1 MTAPPQPSSV
11 KTLRLVLGDQLT
23 ADLSALRDI
32 DRDRDIVLM
41 AEVASA
47 SSTVGYHQQKLVL
60 IYAAMRHFAEQLRA
74 DGIVVDYVCLDD
86 PGNSQSLGGELERA
100 VARHGPNRIVVTEP
114 GAHRALVAMRGWST
128 RIGLPVFIRDDD
140 RFLCSHRRFADW
152 AQDRKGFRLEHF
164 YRQMRRDT
172 GYLMDGA
179 EPVGGQWNFDHDNR
193 GALPK
198 GHRPPTRLRFEPDAI
213 TTAVIALVTR
223 HFGDNFGETEH
234 FGWAVTRRDALEALD
249 HFIAEALPDFG
260 RYQDAM
266 QTGAPFLYHAILSPY
281 LNIGLLSPREVCDAA
296 AAAYAQ
302 GAAPLNAV
310 EGFIRQVIG
319 WREYIRGL
327 YWHLMP
333 DYAQTNALGAHRPL
347 PWFYWSGKTALNCL
361 HQAISET
368 RRNGYAH
375 HIQRLMVTG
384 NFALLAGIEP
394 AAIEAWYLAVY
405 VDAYDWV
412 ELPNTHGMVMFA
424 DGGVLASKP
433 YAASG
438 AYINRM
444 SDYCAACRY
453 DPKRR
458 SGPGACPFN
467 LLYWNFLEVN
477 EGRLRGNARM
487 AMPYKN
493 LDRLA
498 PAERD
503 TIRNEAQAF
512 LEGLTQAPAEAA
524 PSPPRQIS
532 MDL

>member
-1 MTAPPQPSSV
+1 MSK
-11 KTLRLVLGDQLT
+11 KTLRLILGDQLT

-32 DRDRDIVLM
+32 DRENDIVLM
-41 AEVASA
+41 AEVRSA
-47 SSTVGYHQQKLVL
+47 SSTVGFHKQKLVL
-60 IYAAMRHFAEQLRA
+60 VFAAMRHFADDLRA
-74 DGIVVDYVCLDD
+74 DGITVDYVTLDD
-86 PGNSQSLGGELERA
+86 TENSQSLGGELSRA
-100 VARHGPNRIVVTEP
+100 VARHSPQRIVVTEP
-114 GAHRALVAMRGWST
+114 GAHGALVAMRGWSA
-128 RIGLPVFIRDDD
+128 RLGLPVFIRDDD

-152 AQDRKGFRLEHF
+152 AGNRKGFRMEHF
-164 YRQMRRDT
+164 YREMRRDT

-179 EPVGGQWNFDHDNR
+179 EPAGGQWNFDHDNR
-193 GALPK
+193 RTLPK
-198 GHRPPTRLRFEPDAI
+198 GHRPPRRLRFEPDAI
-213 TTAVIALVTR
+213 TRDVIEMVGR
-223 HFGDNFGETEH
+223 HFGDNFGETEQ
-234 FGWAVTRRDALEALD
+234 FGWAVTRHDALKALD
-249 HFIAEALPDFG
+249 HFIADALSDFG

-281 LNIGLLSPREVCDAA
+281 LNIGLLSAREVCDAA
-296 AAAYAQ
+296 AAAHAS

-310 EGFIRQVIG
+310 EGFIRQIIG

-333 DYAQTNALGAHRPL
+333 DYAHTNALAAERPL
-347 PWFYWSGKTALNCL
+347 PWLYWGGQTDLHCL
-361 HQAISET
+361 HQVVGET

-384 NFALLAGIEP
+384 NFALLAGIAP
-394 AAIEAWYLAVY
+394 LQIEAWYLAVY

-453 DPKRR
+453 DPKIR

-467 LLYWNFLEVN
+467 LLYWNFLDAN
-477 EGRLRGNARM
+477 ETRLRGNARM
-487 AMPYKN
+487 AMPYRN
-493 LDRLA
+493 LDRLT
-498 PAERD
+498 PAERRS
-503 TIRNEAQAF
+503 IRNEAKAF
-512 LEGLTQAPAEAA
+512 LDSLADGPDEATAPI
-524 PSPPRQIS
+524 PGQLS